1 MEEAS
6 FPATTTGALLGGRL
20 AFEQP
25 AAGYRAAIDPVL
37 LAASVPCAARSALEL
52 GAGAG
57 AATLCLAA
65 RCPSLAIAAVERDPV
80 MARLARRNLVAN
92 AMAGRVSVIEADIGT
107 LGHEAHGR
115 FGVVFFN
122 PPYEPAARASP
133 SPHPRKRAA
142 NVESD
147 AGIAA
152 WIAIAAR
159 MLRPRGAV
167 RLIHR
172 ADRLHEVLAALAP
185 RFGDIAVLPLWPR
198 AGMPARRILVAA
210 RLGARGGAQL
220 LPGLV
225 LHEADGSFAAP
236 AQAVLRDGAGL
247 EDAIAP
253 ARAPAPNR

>member
-6 FPATTTGALLGGRL
+6 FPSTTTGTLLGGRL

-37 LAASVPCAARSALEL
+37 LAASVPCGARTALEL
-52 GAGAG
+52 GSGAG

-80 MARLARRNLVAN
+80 MALLARRNLAAN
-92 AMAGRVSVIEADIGT
+92 ALADRIAVIEADIES
-107 LGHEAHGR
+107 LGREAHGR

-122 PPYEPAARASP
+122 PPYAHAARASP
-133 SPHPRKRAA
+133 SPHPRKQAA
-142 NVESD
+142 NVETG
-147 AGIAA
+147 AGLEA
-152 WIAIAAR
+152 WIATAAR
-159 MLRPRGAV
+159 MLSPRGAV
-167 RLIHR
+167 RLVHR

-210 RLGARGGAQL
+210 RLGARGGARL

-236 AQAVLRDGAGL
+236 VQAVLRDGAGL
-247 EDAIAP
+247 EHAFAP
-253 ARAPAPNR
+253 ARER